1 MPVKTVPNRPLVAGV
16 AGMAGVAAALLAGA
30 AGAAQAATPGPT
42 ATTAPVTVAS
52 GARDA
57 VSVPL
62 LPSATPRSYRLKI
75 SGQYQATNYYCVPA
89 AGSMSLATFGL
100 KIAQGTLA
108 QKMKTTLKG
117 TGGNEAA
124 KALDGYLHP
133 RHFDDRIVG
142 DVVGRPSVLMER
154 VSYDVGALHRAPVIQ
169 VWMERLP
176 WNKGKVVGRLIG
188 HAIVAYGYNKAA
200 RTITVFDPWRPTG
213 GPHTLPASALA
224 GTLQTG
230 AGMHY
235 ISRLCQ
241 NGPTSRLCQNGLPP
255 ARRSPAGETGDP
267 VRRAA
272 PGTDPDRR
280 PGTCRTIHAFDP
292 TGS

>member
-1 MPVKTVPNRPLVAGV
+1 MPVKTVPNRPLVAGMTS
-16 AGMAGVAAALLAGA
+16 MAGVAAAALLAGA
-30 AGAAQAATPGPT
+30 TGAAQAATPVRP
-42 ATTAPVTVAS
+42 ATTAPVATRPVPARPVATRPVPAKPVTTRPVTTRPDTTRP
-52 GARDA
+52 GAAPATTQPPVPAAPGAGGAARDA

-89 AGSMSLATFGL
+89 AGSMSLTTFGL

-108 QKMKTTLKG
+108 QQMKTTLKG

-124 KALDGYLHP
+124 KVLDGYLHP
-133 RHFDDRIVG
+133 RRFDDRIVG

-154 VSYDVGALHRAPVIQ
+154 VSYDVGTLHRAPVIQ

-213 GPHTLPASALA
+213 GPHTLPVSALA

-235 ISRLCQ
+235 ISRL
-241 NGPTSRLCQNGLPP
+241 
-255 ARRSPAGETGDP
+255 
-267 VRRAA
+267 
-272 PGTDPDRR
+272 
-280 PGTCRTIHAFDP
+280 
-292 TGS
+292 